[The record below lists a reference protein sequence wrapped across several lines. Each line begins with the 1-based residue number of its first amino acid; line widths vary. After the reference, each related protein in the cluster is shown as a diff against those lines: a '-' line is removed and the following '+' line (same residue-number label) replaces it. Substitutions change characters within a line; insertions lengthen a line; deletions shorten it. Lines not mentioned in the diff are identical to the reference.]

1 MYEYRVYS
9 HHSLSLQT
17 HQRLTFR
24 DIFFLDILRRM
35 APHIV
40 NVLLTSFPGLN
51 LPPTL
56 VIPTAASVCI
66 SDFIADVANRLP
78 QIDTR
83 LILTTPS
90 NRALRS
96 SSSAPLSSL
105 LNNPHDSI
113 LPLRLSVPL
122 CGGKGGFG
130 SQLRAAG
137 GRMSSKKKK
146 NVGDANS
153 SNRNL
158 DGRRL
163 RTVNEAKA
171 LAEYLALKPEMDK
184 KEKEARRKR
193 WEQAVDLAE
202 KREEDIRTGNKGRV
216 DGQWVEDKEEA
227 GERAREAVKVAMASG
242 VYRDNLS
249 FTRESSG
256 SLEEDSTK
264 PTSDGGDEE
273 QSPDAGLK
281 KSASL
286 ASAPKVA
293 STSLSRTYYG
303 FDVDD
308 DFMSD
313 DSEDGQEGVADEK
326 ERSISTVA

>member
-1 MYEYRVYS
+1 
-9 HHSLSLQT
+9 
-17 HQRLTFR
+17 
-24 DIFFLDILRRM
+24 M

-66 SDFIADVANRLP
+66 SDFIADVDNRLP

-83 LILTTPS
+83 LILTTSS
-90 NRALRS
+90 NRALQP

-105 LNNPHDSI
+105 LNNLHDSI

-184 KEKEARRKR
+184 KEKEARHKR
-193 WEQAVDLAE
+193 WEQVVDLAE
-202 KREEDIRTGNKGRV
+202 KREEEIRAGNKGRV

-256 SLEEDSTK
+256 NLEEDSTK
-264 PTSDGGDEE
+264 LISNGGDEE
-273 QSPDAGLK
+273 QSVDAGFK
-281 KSASL
+281 KSTSL

-313 DSEDGQEGVADEK
+313 DSEDAQEGVADEK

>member
-1 MYEYRVYS
+1 
-9 HHSLSLQT
+9 
-17 HQRLTFR
+17 
-24 DIFFLDILRRM
+24 M
-35 APHIV
+35 APHII
-40 NVLLTSFPGLN
+40 NVLLTSFPGLS

-56 VIPTAASVCI
+56 VVPTASSVHT
-66 SDFIADVANRLP
+66 SDFIADIANRLP

-83 LILTTPS
+83 LTFTTSS
-90 NRALRS
+90 NKTLQR

-105 LNNPHDSI
+105 LSSHHDSI

-146 NVGDANS
+146 NVGDQNS

-193 WEQAVDLAE
+193 WEQVVELAE
-202 KREEDIRTGNKGRV
+202 KREEEIRNGNKGRV

-227 GERAREAVKVAMASG
+227 GERARDAVKAAMASG

-249 FTRESSG
+249 YTRESSG
-256 SLEEDSTK
+256 SLDEDSIQ
-264 PTSDGGDEE
+264 PTSEEGGGDKLL
-273 QSPDAGLK
+273 DARIK
-281 KSASL
+281 KSPLL
-286 ASAPKVA
+286 ASATNAV
-293 STSLSRTYYG
+293 STSSSRTYYG

-308 DFMSD
+308 EFMSN
-313 DSEDGQEGVADEK
+313 DSEEGEEEFADEEEK
-326 ERSISTVA
+326 SNSTIS

>member
-1 MYEYRVYS
+1 
-9 HHSLSLQT
+9 
-17 HQRLTFR
+17 
-24 DIFFLDILRRM
+24 M

-66 SDFIADVANRLP
+66 SDFIADVDNRLP

-83 LILTTPS
+83 LILTTSS
-90 NRALRS
+90 NRALQP

-105 LNNPHDSI
+105 LNNLHDSI

-184 KEKEARRKR
+184 KEKEARHKR
-193 WEQAVDLAE
+193 WEQVVDLAE
-202 KREEDIRTGNKGRV
+202 KREEEIRAGNKGRV

-256 SLEEDSTK
+256 NLEEDSTK
-264 PTSDGGDEE
+264 LISDGGDEE
-273 QSPDAGLK
+273 QSLDAGFK
-281 KSASL
+281 KSTSL

-313 DSEDGQEGVADEK
+313 DSEDRQERVTDEK

>member
-1 MYEYRVYS
+1 M
-9 HHSLSLQT
+9 
-17 HQRLTFR
+17 
-24 DIFFLDILRRM
+24 D
-35 APHIV
+35 PHII

-56 VIPTAASVCI
+56 VIPTVASVHI
-66 SDFIADVANRLP
+66 SDLIADIANRLP

-83 LILTTPS
+83 LTLTTSS
-90 NRALRS
+90 NRALQH

-105 LNNPHDSI
+105 LSSHHDSI

-146 NVGDANS
+146 NVGDQNS

-193 WEQAVDLAE
+193 WEQVVELAE
-202 KREEDIRTGNKGRV
+202 KKEEELRIGNKGRA

-227 GERAREAVKVAMASG
+227 GERAREAVKAAMASG

-249 FTRESSG
+249 YAREVSG
-256 SLEEDSTK
+256 SLEEDSIE
-264 PTSDGGDEE
+264 PTNKGGDGDRL
-273 QSPDAGLK
+273 SDDAVRRSTPLT
-281 KSASL
+281 
-286 ASAPKVA
+286 SAPKAA

-303 FDVDD
+303 FDIDD
-308 DFMSD
+308 EFMSD
-313 DSEDGQEGVADEK
+313 DSEEGQDASSDDEEK
-326 ERSISTVA
+326 GNSTVV